1 LNVFNRL
8 HGNWPGRLGLIW
20 AASARNWATTC
31 ATRKA
36 TEWFTVLTPEKGGR
50 IWVESELE
58 RGSTFHFAL
67 RFGTPAES
75 EKTKLLADVKT
86 MPQLACQDL
95 EKLNVL
101 VVEDNPVNLR
111 LVTRLLEKQGHR
123 TLTAMNGREAVEILE
138 KAGWQGID
146 LALMDLQ
153 MPELD
158 GSKRQR
164 LFGSGKKPREQL
176 CSGCNR
182 TSACRRNLRSRTR
195 CAWA

>member
-1 LNVFNRL
+1 
-8 HGNWPGRLGLIW
+8 
-20 AASARNWATTC
+20 
-31 ATRKA
+31 
-36 TEWFTVLTPEKGGR
+36 
-50 IWVESELE
+50 
-58 RGSTFHFAL
+58 
-67 RFGTPAES
+67 
-75 EKTKLLADVKT
+75 

-123 TLTAMNGREAVEILE
+123 TLTATNRREAVEILE

-158 GSKRQR
+158 GFEATAIIREREKTSGAAVLRLQSNKRVQTKPKKSDPVR
-164 LFGSGKKPREQL
+164 LGLVSGRCPGYPAPPARRRTCPQD
-176 CSGCNR
+176 CN
-182 TSACRRNLRSRTR
+182 
-195 CAWA
+195 